1 MTANDL
7 WSVTSRVNYVFYKL
21 VPASCYGVFNQG
33 KVEAE
38 LILMTAE
45 EAEEQPAGKGRDE
58 PDALPE
64 PKYARGLIHFAFR
77 KLPMYLCRFPN
88 V

>member
-1 MTANDL
+1 MTSKTDDDGERL
-7 WSVTSRVNYVFYKL
+7 VVSDVTRYIFYKL
-21 VPASCYGVFNQG
+21 VLASCYGVFNQG

-64 PKYARGLIHFAFR
+64 PKYARGPLILHFVNSSC
-77 KLPMYLCRFPN
+77 PP